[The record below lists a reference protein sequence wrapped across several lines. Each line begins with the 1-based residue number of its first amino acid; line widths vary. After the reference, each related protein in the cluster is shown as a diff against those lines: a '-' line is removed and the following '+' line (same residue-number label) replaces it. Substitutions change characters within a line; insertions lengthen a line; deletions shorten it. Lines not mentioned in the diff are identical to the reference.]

1 MSEFLHTYT
10 KDRLANVSILAGIL
24 AATVTAIADDFDTAQ
39 RLYGKTRYR
48 EALAALESQPSTQFD
63 AALLRGRCYFGLGEF
78 RKAEEAFEA
87 AIRADPKR
95 STAFHW
101 LGKALGRRAE
111 TSSFISAPRLAT
123 QCRQNFEKAVAL
135 DPRNLLAWNDLLEY
149 SLEAPGFLGG
159 GLDKAQAIAAKI
171 APLDPT
177 EHHFALARIAEK
189 RNDFRSAERHFR
201 QAAEV
206 AKAEPGRY
214 VDVAKF
220 LVRRGRIP
228 ESEIEFD
235 RAAKLNPDSPALLFS
250 RAEVYIRGKR
260 KLTEAR
266 QLLQRYLK
274 LELTPDDPPR
284 ADAEKLLRE
293 ASKN

>member
-1 MSEFLHTYT
+1 M
-10 KDRLANVSILAGIL
+10 
-24 AATVTAIADDFDTAQ
+24 
-39 RLYGKTRYR
+39 
-48 EALAALESQPSTQFD
+48 
-63 AALLRGRCYFGLGEF
+63 LRGKSYFGLGDF

-87 AIRADPKR
+87 VTRADPKR
-95 STAFHW
+95 SEAFHW

-111 TSSFISAPRLAT
+111 SASFISAPRLAS

-135 DPRNLLAWNDLLEY
+135 DPDNLLALNDLLEY

-171 APLDPT
+171 ARLNSA

-189 RNDFRSAERHFR
+189 RNEFHIAERHFR
-201 QAAEV
+201 QAAEF
-206 AKAEPGRY
+206 AKEEPGRY

-220 LVRRGRIP
+220 LARRGRVP
-228 ESEIEFD
+228 ESEAEFD
-235 RAAKLNPDSPALLFS
+235 RAAKLGPNSPALLFS

-260 KLTEAR
+260 KVPEAR